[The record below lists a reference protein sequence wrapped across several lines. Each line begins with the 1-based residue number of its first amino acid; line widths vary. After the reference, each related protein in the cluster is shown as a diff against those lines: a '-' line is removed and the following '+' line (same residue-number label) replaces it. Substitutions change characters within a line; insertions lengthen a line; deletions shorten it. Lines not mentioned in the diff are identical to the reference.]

1 MQIENEKVIQV
12 GPAIMIAEVVE
23 IEGHQLVSKKLLEI
37 TNHILTE
44 LPLLRDAFELVPNC
58 ISKISFLPNFEHL
71 DEEHQLKFGMFNYE
85 TAEIT
90 VNLQSSFKSAVD
102 SVKEGNNMELMCV
115 RAHLWFQLLST
126 LWHEIMH
133 AVSYAIDPEVHLGE
147 DRETLEEIVA
157 EQAMDE
163 LTNLVRDF
171 ECEPPTMAD
180 EPFFGTRFMA
190 FFINEVKDN
199 AEAWALAQNSIY
211 QYNERNSTHV
221 LWKDGDAV
229 VSSFRQWFKAG
240 YEHHTW
246 DDDVKPLAE
255 LKFSLATPTTAAI
268 EAPEAGALDKAEM
281 TAGDMLDEV
290 KALDEV
296 PWEESP
302 SVPEALIQP
311 SDDVLNELEAPEEVA
326 GDYQVETVPEEAA
339 NTHVEEVMEA
349 VHAAFP
355 QTEEPVDAETLAFQ
369 NSEDEDPGDFDVDEP
384 VVAQPELP
392 DFPSPTPASIAQ
404 ARNSVAATSSKLS
417 CPKCFDM
424 FTSDGNFKICGNCG
438 SALIEASKAA
448 PPATVAN
455 GTPLPEATPEPTFA
469 PTSDFTP
476 PHEAVPLPDPAP
488 PTGATPLPA
497 SPQQQSWPQDLPPAQ
512 APVQQPAA
520 AGSGYSGQKLRTG
533 LPNHNFTGEQMRYMC
548 EQVFLRCVNHI
559 FAKCG
564 WTPGGNPPFTPELR
578 GAIMEP
584 ISMIGIPGIENFLIG
599 MDIIDAASG
608 TYVINSPAT
617 AHNGMVKGKVT
628 QKQHLPSYT
637 LYFNYNGMEIKRFI
651 APQNQWKM
659 NKAGNAYSM
668 PAQAAQQGAQI
679 AWIMD
684 GDDSS
689 TGNKWRAKVENGVIE
704 WLV

>member
-1 MQIENEKVIQV
+1 MQNENEKVIQV
-12 GPAIMIAEVVE
+12 GPAIMIAGVVE

-37 TNHILTE
+37 TNHILAE
-44 LPLLRDAFELVPNC
+44 LPMLRDAFELAPNC
-58 ISKISFLPNFEHL
+58 IRKISFLPNFEHL
-71 DEEHQLKFGMFNYE
+71 AEEHQLKFGMFDYE
-85 TAEIT
+85 TAEIM

-133 AVSYAIDPEVHLGE
+133 AVSYAIDPEVHMGE

-163 LTNLVRDF
+163 LSNFVRDF

-190 FFINEVKDN
+190 FFVNEVKDN

-211 QYNERNSTHV
+211 QYNERNNTHV

-255 LKFSLATPTTAAI
+255 LKFSLATPTTEAI
-268 EAPEAGALDKAEM
+268 EAP
-281 TAGDMLDEV
+281 
-290 KALDEV
+290 DEV

-302 SVPEALIQP
+302 SVPETLIRPSDEIIEALD
-311 SDDVLNELEAPEEVA
+311 DDVLNELEAPKE
-326 GDYQVETVPEEAA
+326 QVETVREEAVNA
-339 NTHVEEVMEA
+339 HVEEIMKT

-355 QTEEPVDAETLAFQ
+355 QTEEPVDAEVFAFQ

-404 ARNSVAATSSKLS
+404 ARNSVAAPLPTAES
-417 CPKCFDM
+417 
-424 FTSDGNFKICGNCG
+424 
-438 SALIEASKAA
+438 AA

-455 GTPLPEATPEPTFA
+455 GTPLPEATSEPTFA

-476 PHEAVPLPDPAP
+476 PHEPVPLPDPAP
-488 PTGATPLPA
+488 ATGGTPLPA
-497 SPQQQSWPQDLPPAQ
+497 SPQTHQWPEDVSPAQ
-512 APVQQPAA
+512 APAPQPAA
-520 AGSGYSGQKLRTG
+520 SGSGYQGQKLRTG
-533 LPNHNFTGEQMRYMC
+533 LPNHNFTAEQMRFMC

-564 WTPGGNPPFTPELR
+564 WTPGGNPPFVPELR

-584 ISMIGIPGIENFLIG
+584 ISMSGIPGIENFLIG

-608 TYVINSPAT
+608 TYVINSPAA
-617 AHNGMVKGKVT
+617 AHSGMVKGKVT

-637 LYFNYNGMEIKRFI
+637 LYFNYNGIEIKRFI

-659 NKAGNAYSM
+659 NKTGNAYSM
-668 PAQAAQQGAQI
+668 PAQAAQAGAQI

-684 GDDSS
+684 GDDSVA
-689 TGNKWRAKVENGVIE
+689 GNKWRAKVENGVIQ